1 MMSARPARTSSRRK
15 ATEVARLD
23 CAAAFQKMTLDCVA
37 AIKAHHS
44 SACAGDAEAVH
55 QIRVAITRLR
65 AAVAFFAPIVV
76 DAEWRRLKQEI
87 AWLNGSLGP
96 ARDTDVVVEYARRKR
111 YRAWSQRMIGERLDQ
126 RQIRDHRRLVRCLRS
141 VRTQRL
147 ITAITGWIRQ
157 GPWLERYKRRKD
169 AEPLHAYCAR
179 EVSRWHARLVR
190 KGRRLKTLGASRRHR
205 LRIKAK
211 RFRYMLEALTET
223 VSLRGLGEFH
233 RLHPPAKRLQRA
245 LGDMR
250 DIERFAGLASG
261 PPRVENGKRDR
272 KHPPGYR
279 HRREKLLDAAIAAHR
294 DLKHARAS

>member
-1 MMSARPARTSSRRK
+1 M
-15 ATEVARLD
+15 
-23 CAAAFQKMTLDCVA
+23 C
-37 AIKAHHS
+37 
-44 SACAGDAEAVH
+44 
-55 QIRVAITRLR
+55 IRDR
-65 AAVAFFAPIVV
+65 
-76 DAEWRRLKQEI
+76 
-87 AWLNGSLGP
+87 LGP
-96 ARDTDVVVEYARRKR
+96 ARDSDVVVEYARRKR
-111 YRAWSQRMIGERLDQ
+111 YLAWSRRMIGEHLDQ

-147 ITAITGWIRQ
+147 ITAMTGWIRQ
-157 GPWLERYKRRKD
+157 GPWLERDKRRKD
-169 AEPLHAYCAR
+169 AETLQSYCAG
-179 EVSRWHARLVR
+179 ELSRWHARLVR

-233 RLHPPAKRLQRA
+233 RLHRPAKRLQRA

-261 PPRVENGKRDR
+261 PLRVENGKRDR

>member
-1 MMSARPARTSSRRK
+1 MRNGQTRTSSRHK
-15 ATEVARLD
+15 ASEAAGPD
-23 CAAAFQKMTLDCVA
+23 CATAFQRMTLGCVA
-37 AIKAHHS
+37 DIKAHHA

-96 ARDTDVVVEYARRKR
+96 ARDSDVVVEYARRKR

-147 ITAITGWIRQ
+147 ITAMTGWIRQ
-157 GPWLERYKRRKD
+157 GPWLERYKRRND
-169 AEPLHAYCAR
+169 AEALQSYCAG
-179 EVSRWHARLVR
+179 ELSRWHARLVR

-233 RLHPPAKRLQRA
+233 RLHRPAKRLQRA

-261 PPRVENGKRDR
+261 PPQVENGKRDR